1 MTTLIIDAMNIFV
14 RSYVVVPSMSEH
26 GHHVGGTLGF
36 LKSLGSYS
44 RKFSPNRIIVVWEGG
59 GSPRRR
65 ALLKEYKGNRKPV
78 RLNRSDIYEDIPDS
92 QENFNYQV
100 AATTKLLSHTVVEQM
115 YVSDCEADDV
125 IGYLAKNILSDKVII
140 ASSDKDFY
148 QLLKPNVSMYSPTK
162 KKIITHEHV
171 REDHGISSIN
181 FATARCFV
189 GDNSDN
195 INGVRGVGLKSLA
208 KRFPILRNDDF
219 VSCDDIIKLCREVP
233 EKKRI
238 KLHQNILDAESII
251 KRNWKLMYLD
261 ISNLSG
267 DQIIKIKQKAQYK
280 PRKADKIAMI
290 RNLIEEGIN
299 MPKSFDPHLFFINTI
314 TANKRYK

>member
-1 MTTLIIDAMNIFV
+1 MCTLIVDAMNIFV

-44 RKFSPNRIIVVWEGG
+44 RQFSPDRIIVVWEGG

-65 ALLKEYKGNRKPV
+65 ALLSEYKANRKPV
-78 RLNRSDIYEDIPDS
+78 RLNRSDIYEDIPDTR
-92 QENFNYQV
+92 ENFNYQV
-100 AATTKLLSHTVVEQM
+100 AATTKLLAHTVVEQM

-125 IGYLAKNILSDKVII
+125 IGYLAKNLLDDEIII

-148 QLLKPNVSMYSPTK
+148 QLLSENVKMYSPTK
-162 KKIITHEHV
+162 KKFITHEDV
-171 REDHGISSIN
+171 REEHAISSIN

-189 GDNSDN
+189 GDSSDN
-195 INGVRGVGLKSLA
+195 IDGVKGVGLKSLA
-208 KRFPILRNDDF
+208 KRFPNLRNDEF
-219 VSCDDIIKLCREVP
+219 VSCDDIIKLCRDVP

-238 KLHQNILDAESII
+238 KFHSSIIASESII

-261 ISNLSG
+261 TSNLSA
-267 DQIIKIKQKAQYK
+267 DQILKIKEKAQYK
-280 PRKADKIAMI
+280 PRKADKIGMI
-290 RNLIEEGIN
+290 KNLIEEGIN
-299 MPKSFDPHLFFINTI
+299 MPKSFDPHQFFINTI
-314 TANKRYK
+314 TANKR